1 MIAIANVISK
11 LQTVKTFVRALSKNR
26 CFRERV
32 DSQHVKLSEIL
43 AKSSWKHSY
52 HLCSSFWE
60 NLIWKMSPP
69 VLGEIL
75 GIFVDRMPADGQ
87 YPVEYHENLRLPI
100 QMQLSKKQ
108 KAFFSIF
115 CSISEIYIKFQTFWK
130 KRWWS

>member
-1 MIAIANVISK
+1 
-11 LQTVKTFVRALSKNR
+11 
-26 CFRERV
+26 
-32 DSQHVKLSEIL
+32 
-43 AKSSWKHSY
+43 
-52 HLCSSFWE
+52 
-60 NLIWKMSPP
+60 MSPP

-115 CSISEIYIKFQTFWK
+115 CSISEIYIKFQTF
-130 KRWWS
+130 